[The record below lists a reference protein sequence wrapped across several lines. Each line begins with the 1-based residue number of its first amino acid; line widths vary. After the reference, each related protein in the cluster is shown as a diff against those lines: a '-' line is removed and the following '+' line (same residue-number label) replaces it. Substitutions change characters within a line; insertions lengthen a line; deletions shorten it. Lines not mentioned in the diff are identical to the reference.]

1 MTPPSFTPSSHAL
14 LGLAPRPSRAVSIAF
29 VVPMQGP
36 TGIYGPGCLACGE
49 LAADDLNGGGGIA
62 GRPVELVAVDAGRAP
77 DEVAAEVA
85 RLVELGRVDAI
96 AGWHISAVRQAI
108 TARVGG
114 RALYAFAAMHEGG
127 DDTPGVFMIGERPVN
142 QLLPATAWMRA
153 NHGVSRWA
161 IVGNDYVFP
170 RVTGSTARAALR
182 GSLSE
187 VVSETYV
194 PLGTRDFAGV
204 LRGLDGGEQD
214 GVIMLLMGQDAVH
227 FNRQFAAAG
236 LSSSLTR
243 LSPAVEENTL
253 LAGGVGANANV
264 FAAAAYFDGRRTTHS
279 ARHPQRDP
287 FQHRVAGC
295 QRQEEILPLPVI
307 LHVPKRHFQVDE
319 SLEPPSGR
327 EPLEP
332 AGGALAEHL
341 PGEVDGPPL
350 SRPALPAG
358 PLGDRLPP
366 DLPPTRVMRR
376 GSVALLDQRSSSSC
390 SYPISTVRPS

>member
-1 MTPPSFTPSSHAL
+1 MTPPSYTPSSHAL
-14 LGLAPRPSRAVSIAF
+14 LGLAPRPPGAVSIAF

-49 LAADDLNGGGGIA
+49 LAAEDLNSAGGIA
-62 GRPVELVAVDAGRAP
+62 GRPVELVAVDAGRSP

-85 RLVELGRVDAI
+85 GLVAVGRVDAI

-161 IVGNDYVFP
+161 VVGNDYVFP
-170 RVTGSTARAALR
+170 RVTGSTARAVLQ
-182 GSLSE
+182 GSPSQ

-204 LRGLDGGEQD
+204 LRGLESGDQD

-253 LAGGVGANANV
+253 LAGGAGANANV
-264 FAAAAYFDGRRTTHS
+264 FAAAAYFDSLTTPESAGLAERYYRRFGEYAPS
-279 ARHPQRDP
+279 LNA
-287 FQHRVAGC
+287 VGESC
-295 QRQEEILPLPVI
+295 Y
-307 LHVPKRHFQVDE
+307 E
-319 SLEPPSGR
+319 SLMFLRQVGDACGSLEV
-327 EPLEP
+327 EP
-332 AGGALAEHL
+332 ALHLAEHHSYSSPRGL
-341 PGEVDGPPL
+341 MRMHGNLVDQDVYIAAADGL
-350 SRPALPAG
+350 RFEIQEQIAYAS
-358 PLGDRLPP
+358 
-366 DLPPTRVMRR
+366 
-376 GSVALLDQRSSSSC
+376 
-390 SYPISTVRPS
+390 